1 MQTFWDKPLM
11 FHGFSRRFS
20 RSVGK

>member
-1 MQTFWDKPLM
+1 MQTLWDKPLM